1 MCPDNTG
8 KKNKQAILVIDDE
21 EVVRFLFESLLQEEG
36 FTPLLAENGH
46 QGAEQLER
54 HSPAVAL
61 VDKNLPDMSG
71 LDLISEQKKRHPDTE
86 FIMITGYASLDSAV
100 KALEIGAFS
109 YLTKPFDNMDI
120 VMDRIRAAL
129 EVNNLRVE
137 TSQLRER
144 LKDIDSTDK
153 DGPAGDPSRI
163 RPTLESASSRLLD
176 QVLYTISFLES
187 FLGKREQVP
196 TAANW
201 ARTVDMIE
209 DTIRMLRETIEGK
222 ATDGEK

>member
-1 MCPDNTG
+1 MYPDNTS
-8 KKNKQAILVIDDE
+8 KNREQAILVIDDE

-36 FTPLLAENGH
+36 FIPLLAEDGR
-46 QGAEQLER
+46 QGIEQLDR

-61 VDKNLPDMSG
+61 VDKNLPDISG
-71 LDLISEQKKRHPDTE
+71 LDLIGEQKQRHPDTE

-100 KALEIGAFS
+100 KAMEIGAFS
-109 YLTKPFDNMDI
+109 YLTKPFDNMDV

-144 LKDIDSTDK
+144 LNDIDGKEKSDAAV
-153 DGPAGDPSRI
+153 GQ
-163 RPTLESASSRLLD
+163 LESASPQLLD
-176 QVLYTISFLES
+176 RVLYTISFLES
-187 FLGKREQVP
+187 FLDKRNQVP
-196 TAANW
+196 TAAIW

-209 DTIRMLRETIEGK
+209 DTIRMLREAIEGK
-222 ATDGEK
+222 RSGGEK